1 MAEEPHEYLQ
11 RQMSLVPYSNDSR
24 EVVLRHG
31 NAVVVYDS
39 QSRQLSLR
47 APPSAQ
53 HTIELT
59 DCPYCH
65 RPLHDASPHL
75 DGDEHAA
82 SSGTEPGF
90 VNPDYFRML
99 AHSTPG
105 SVNSSRPSSP
115 RKQLPQPALSTGSRS
130 PSSSAP
136 PTGAEFMGSAPA
148 PQSAEHGIS
157 GSSFLPGYF
166 KSFFVEKRELG
177 RGGRGVV
184 LLVEHRLDGVLLGDF
199 ACKRIPVGNDH
210 DWLAK
215 VLLEVQLLQ
224 RLNHQNLVSYRH
236 VWLEDAQITNF
247 GPSVPCVF
255 ILQQYCNAG
264 DLHNHVLG
272 DLKSTTTPQDM
283 KERMRRKS
291 RGQSDV
297 ANNLNGPRRMQFEE
311 IFSFFRDITSGLH
324 HLHTNGYIHRDLKPS
339 NCLLHND
346 GQKLSVL
353 VSDFGEVQ
361 TTTSVRN
368 STGATGTISY
378 CAPEVLRLD
387 ASRGVFGN
395 FSTKSDIFSLGM
407 IVYFIEDLDQLRAE
421 ITAWAGFDDAA
432 RVRADLPEKLYRF
445 LKRLL
450 SLDPAERPSTE
461 DILQGIRAGAGLEDY
476 KTGPAAGLDDR
487 RSRISAVDSP
497 APKPTGARNP
507 DVRPGLSQLRR
518 HTSGDADAERA
529 LSPVKRSRPLP
540 RPDNPALES
549 SVVLRTRKVNE
560 LPYLHKYPSRQACA
574 EKHRCIHRS
583 LREILYHPMPALSL
597 KAALFVTKVVTLSY
611 PCTPYAA
618 SPWFFYPLLC
628 TAVLDLGL
636 LDLGM
641 MGSLMLFGAHLA
653 VVFAAQRWDRLCA
666 GKVLVWQSGL

>member
-1 MAEEPHEYLQ
+1 
-11 RQMSLVPYSNDSR
+11 
-24 EVVLRHG
+24 
-31 NAVVVYDS
+31 
-39 QSRQLSLR
+39 
-47 APPSAQ
+47 
-53 HTIELT
+53 
-59 DCPYCH
+59 
-65 RPLHDASPHL
+65 
-75 DGDEHAA
+75 
-82 SSGTEPGF
+82 
-90 VNPDYFRML
+90 
-99 AHSTPG
+99 
-105 SVNSSRPSSP
+105 
-115 RKQLPQPALSTGSRS
+115 
-130 PSSSAP
+130 
-136 PTGAEFMGSAPA
+136 MGSAPA

-407 IVYFIEDLDQLRAE
+407 IVYFMCFGRLPYANADGIDEDSEDLDQLRAE

-560 LPYLHKYPSRQACA
+560 LPLPPQVPKSPGMRGEAPLHPPRLLPPPPPPVRNRLHQ
-574 EKHRCIHRS
+574 S